1 MSKKAEAKDI
11 LRRFNI
17 WRRYDGPNDT
27 TPTCPDPAE
36 IGIAID
42 TLVNDELTWEDVQ
55 QIVTI
60 ADATLSR
67 WLDEHRSTNFD
78 SDEEL
83 LKSYYGEV
91 LEKYNKEN
99 DKK

>member
-17 WRRYDGPNDT
+17 WRRYYGPHDT

-42 TLVNDELTWEDVQ
+42 TLVNDELTWKDVQ
-55 QIVTI
+55 QIVNI
-60 ADATLSR
+60 ADALLSE
-67 WLDEHRSTNFD
+67 WLDKHQGKEFKT
-78 SDEEL
+78 DEDL
-83 LKSYYGEV
+83 LKAYYEDV
-91 LEKYNKEN
+91 LERFNDNK
-99 DKK
+99 K

>member
-1 MSKKAEAKDI
+1 MEAYPHNVYSSTLGDSLRAACMIGYHRAEEDLA
-11 LRRFNI
+11 
-17 WRRYDGPNDT
+17 
-27 TPTCPDPAE
+27 
-36 IGIAID
+36 
-42 TLVNDELTWEDVQ
+42 LTWEDVQ

-83 LKSYYGEV
+83 LKSYYREV